1 VKVFERRAHC
11 AVLHIPAFA
20 RHSQLMQQVIKP
32 ILVLMIDKS
41 TITREQ
47 TSSSPMTRSVRRN
60 ELRKLVPLADT
71 TIYEMERRG
80 EFPKR
85 FNLSPRCVAWD
96 LQEVEAWIAK
106 RRLVSNSSDET
117 RPPSPD
123 VRLRKHRPVKRPLQ
137 SNL

>member
-1 VKVFERRAHC
+1 
-11 AVLHIPAFA
+11 
-20 RHSQLMQQVIKP
+20 MQQVIKP